1 MFNYSKQTKELE
13 IMNKKFLY
21 AGIFLTGFA
30 TWTWTLL
37 TIDIAQIGPLE
48 SAVGLSTLNQVF
60 HDFTGVHMEL
70 YRITDLLSILPIG
83 IVMFFGALGLT
94 QWFCRK
100 KIVLVDFD
108 ILVLGG
114 FYAVV
119 AALFVFFEIF
129 VVNYRPVLI
138 EDILEASYPSSTT
151 MLVMCV
157 MPTAMMQANWRMKN
171 SVVKD
176 TLICLMG
183 CFTIFMVLARMISG
197 VHWLT
202 DILGG
207 ALLSAGLVIL
217 YDAVCSFYKKS
228 SL

>member
-1 MFNYSKQTKELE
+1 
-13 IMNKKFLY
+13 MNKKFLC

-30 TWTWTLL
+30 AWTWILL
-37 TIDIAQIGPLE
+37 AIDTASIGPMG

-83 IVMFFGALGLT
+83 IVLFFGALGLT
-94 QWFCRK
+94 QWFRRK
-100 KIVLVDFD
+100 KIMLVDCD

-176 TLICLMG
+176 TLVFLMG

-207 ALLSAGLVIL
+207 ALLSAGLIIL

-228 SL
+228 SP

>member
-1 MFNYSKQTKELE
+1 
-13 IMNKKFLY
+13 MNKKFLC

-30 TWTWTLL
+30 AWTWILL
-37 TIDIAQIGPLE
+37 AIDTASIGPMG

-70 YRITDLLSILPIG
+70 YRITDLLSIIPIG
-83 IVMFFGALGLT
+83 IVIFFGTLGLT
-94 QWFCRK
+94 QWFRRK
-100 KIVLVDFD
+100 KIMLVDFD

-114 FYAVV
+114 FYAAV
-119 AALFVFFEIF
+119 AALFLFFEIF

-138 EDILEASYPSSTT
+138 DDILEASYPSSTT

-157 MPTAMMQANWRMKN
+157 MPTAMMQANWRVKN
-171 SVVKD
+171 SVVKN
-176 TLICLMG
+176 TLVCLMG

-207 ALLSAGLVIL
+207 AFLSAGLVIL

-228 SL
+228 SP

>member
-1 MFNYSKQTKELE
+1 
-13 IMNKKFLY
+13 MNKKFLR
-21 AGIFLTGFA
+21 ATIFLTGFA
-30 TWTWTLL
+30 ALTWMLL
-37 TIDIAQIGPLE
+37 AIDTAPIGPMG
-48 SAVGLSTLNQVF
+48 SAVGLSTLNRLF

-70 YRITDLLSILPIG
+70 YRISDLLSIIPLG
-83 IVMFFGALGLT
+83 IVMGFGALGLT

-100 KIVLVDFD
+100 KIMLVDFD
-108 ILVLGG
+108 ILVLGV
-114 FYAVV
+114 FY
-119 AALFVFFEIF
+119 FVILAIFVYFEIF

-138 EDILEASYPSSTT
+138 EGILEASYPSSTT
-151 MLVMCV
+151 VLVMCV

-171 SVVKD
+171 SVVKN
-176 TLICLMG
+176 TLVCLMG
-183 CFTIFMVLARMISG
+183 CFSIFMVLARMISG

-228 SL
+228 SP

>member
-1 MFNYSKQTKELE
+1 
-13 IMNKKFLY
+13 MNKKFLR

-30 TWTWTLL
+30 ALTWMLL
-37 TIDIAQIGPLE
+37 AIDTAPIGPMG
-48 SAVGLSTLNQVF
+48 SAVGLSTLNRLF
-60 HDFTGVHMEL
+60 HDFTGVHIIPL
-70 YRITDLLSILPIG
+70 G
-83 IVMFFGALGLT
+83 IVMGFGALGLT

-100 KIVLVDFD
+100 KIMLVDFD
-108 ILVLGG
+108 ILVLGV
-114 FYAVV
+114 FY
-119 AALFVFFEIF
+119 FVILAIFVYFEIF

-138 EDILEASYPSSTT
+138 EGILEASYPSSTT
-151 MLVMCV
+151 VLVMCV

-171 SVVKD
+171 SVVKN
-176 TLICLMG
+176 THVCLMG
-183 CFTIFMVLARMISG
+183 CFSIFMVLARMISG

>member
-1 MFNYSKQTKELE
+1 M
-13 IMNKKFLY
+13 
-21 AGIFLTGFA
+21 G
-30 TWTWTLL
+30 
-37 TIDIAQIGPLE
+37 

-100 KIVLVDFD
+100 KIMLVDFD

-119 AALFVFFEIF
+119 AALFLFFEIF

-157 MPTAMMQANWRMKN
+157 MPTAMMQANWRVKN
-171 SVVKD
+171 SLVKN

-228 SL
+228 SP

>member
-1 MFNYSKQTKELE
+1 
-13 IMNKKFLY
+13 MNKKFLR

-30 TWTWTLL
+30 ALTWMLL
-37 TIDIAQIGPLE
+37 AIDTAPIGPIG
-48 SAVGLSTLNQVF
+48 SAVGLSTLNRMF

-70 YRITDLLSILPIG
+70 YRITDLLSIIPLA

-94 QWFCRK
+94 QWFRRK
-100 KIVLVDFD
+100 KITLVDLD
-108 ILVLGG
+108 ILILGV
-114 FYAVV
+114 FYIVV
-119 AALFVFFEIF
+119 MALFVFFEIF
-129 VVNYRPVLI
+129 VANYRPVLI
-138 EDILEASYPSSTT
+138 EGILEASYPSSTT

-157 MPTAMMQANWRMKN
+157 MPTAMMQANWRVKN
-171 SVVKD
+171 SVVKN
-176 TLICLMG
+176 TLVCLMG

>member
-1 MFNYSKQTKELE
+1 
-13 IMNKKFLY
+13 MNKKFLR

-30 TWTWTLL
+30 AWTWVLL
-37 TIDIAQIGPLE
+37 TIDAAPIGPMG
-48 SAVGLSTLNQVF
+48 SVVGLSTLNQVF

-70 YRITDLLSILPIG
+70 YRITDLLSIIPIG

-94 QWFCRK
+94 QWCRRK
-100 KIVLVDFD
+100 KITFVDFD
-108 ILVLGG
+108 ILILGV
-114 FYAVV
+114 FYIVV
-119 AALFVFFEIF
+119 IANFIFFEIF

-138 EDILEASYPSSTT
+138 EGILEASYPSSTT

-157 MPTAMMQANWRMKN
+157 MPTAMMQANWRAKN
-171 SVVKD
+171 SVVKN

>member
-1 MFNYSKQTKELE
+1 
-13 IMNKKFLY
+13 MNKKFLR

-30 TWTWTLL
+30 ALTWILL
-37 TIDIAQIGPLE
+37 AIDTASIGPMG

-94 QWFCRK
+94 QWFRRK
-100 KIVLVDFD
+100 KIILVDFD

-138 EDILEASYPSSTT
+138 NDILEASYPSSTT

-157 MPTAMMQANWRMKN
+157 MPTAMMQANWRMNN

-176 TLICLMG
+176 TLVFFMG
-183 CFTIFMVLARMISG
+183 CFTIFMVLTRMISG

>member
-1 MFNYSKQTKELE
+1 
-13 IMNKKFLY
+13 MNKKFLR
-21 AGIFLTGFA
+21 ATIFLTGFA
-30 TWTWTLL
+30 ALTWMLL
-37 TIDIAQIGPLE
+37 AIDTAPIGPMG
-48 SAVGLSTLNQVF
+48 SAVGLSTLNRLF

-70 YRITDLLSILPIG
+70 YRISDLLSIIPLG
-83 IVMFFGALGLT
+83 IVMGFGALGLT

-100 KIVLVDFD
+100 KIMLVDFD
-108 ILVLGG
+108 ILVLGV
-114 FYAVV
+114 FY
-119 AALFVFFEIF
+119 FVILAIFVYFEIF

-138 EDILEASYPSSTT
+138 EGILEASYPSSTT
-151 MLVMCV
+151 VLVMCV

-171 SVVKD
+171 SVVKN
-176 TLICLMG
+176 TLVCLMG
-183 CFTIFMVLARMISG
+183 CFSIFMVLARMISG

>member
-1 MFNYSKQTKELE
+1 
-13 IMNKKFLY
+13 MNKKFLC

-30 TWTWTLL
+30 AWTWVLL
-37 TIDIAQIGPLE
+37 TIDAAPIGPMG

-94 QWFCRK
+94 QWFRRK
-100 KIVLVDFD
+100 KIMLVDCD

-138 EDILEASYPSSTT
+138 EGILEASYPSSTT
-151 MLVMCV
+151 VLVMCV

-171 SVVKD
+171 SVVKN
-176 TLICLMG
+176 TLVCLMG
-183 CFTIFMVLARMISG
+183 CFSIFMVLARMISG